1 MTPPHLRAFRFFAF
15 ILISGLLFTACGDP
29 NEFNHR
35 RSQFLMGTLVE
46 ISVIEKDEKLA
57 ITAIQHAFREIRRLE
72 NLMSIHIPDSEVS
85 KINQAA
91 GKDRV
96 PVSKELM
103 VVIQRSLF
111 WSEKTAGAFDITIG
125 PAQELWNFDAPS
137 LPSKN
142 SIADAIKKIDFR
154 KIQLE
159 EQNIFLPEKW
169 MRLNLGAIA
178 KGYAVDK
185 AIDVLRKNKI
195 QNALINAGG
204 DLKSIGKRSDQLNWR
219 IGLQHPRNSESL
231 LASFSISGNAVATSG
246 DYQKYFEQ
254 NGKRYH
260 HILDPKTG
268 YPATTGSMSAT
279 VIAKNVMDA
288 DALSTAIF
296 VLGPEKGIAL
306 IDSLSDTEG
315 LIIDSEGETRVSRN
329 MGSIENFSLKLF
341 KNDIRH

>member
-329 MGSIENFSLKLF
+329 MGSIENFSLKSF
-341 KNDIRH
+341 KEDIRH

>member
-1 MTPPHLRAFRFFAF
+1 MTPPHLFTSRLFSF
-15 ILISGLLFTACGDP
+15 ILLGSLFLTACGDP
-29 NEFNHR
+29 NAVSHR

-46 ISVIEKDEKLA
+46 ISVIEKDEELA
-57 ITAIQHAFREIRRLE
+57 TMAIQQAFQEIRRLE

-91 GKDRV
+91 GKDRI
-96 PVSKELM
+96 PISEELM
-103 VVIQRSLF
+103 AVIQRSLY

-125 PAQELWNFDAPS
+125 PAQELWDFDAPS
-137 LPSKN
+137 LPSGN
-142 SIADAIKKIDFR
+142 SIADAIKNIDYR

-159 EQNIFLPEKW
+159 EQNIFLPEKE

-185 AIDVLRKNKI
+185 AIDILKKNKI
-195 QNALINAGG
+195 QSALINAGG

-296 VLGPEKGIAL
+296 VLGSEKGIAL
-306 IDSLSDTEG
+306 LDSLDDVEG
-315 LIIDSEGETRVSRN
+315 LIVDINEEARFSKN
-329 MGSIENFSLKLF
+329 MGSVENFSLKSF
-341 KNDIRH
+341 KKDIRH

>member
-1 MTPPHLRAFRFFAF
+1 MTTPHLPASRLFSF
-15 ILISGLLFTACGDP
+15 ILISCLLFTACGDP
-29 NEFNHR
+29 NAFSHR

-57 ITAIQHAFREIRRLE
+57 TTAIQKAFREIRRLE

-91 GKDRV
+91 GKDPV

-103 VVIQRSLF
+103 AVIQRSLF

-125 PAQELWNFDAPS
+125 PAQELWDFDAPS

-142 SIADAIKKIDFR
+142 AIADAIKKIDFR
-154 KIQLE
+154 KIQLD
-159 EQNIFLPEKW
+159 EQNIFLPEKG

-185 AIDVLRKNKI
+185 AIDILKGNKI
-195 QNALINAGG
+195 QSALINAGG

-254 NGKRYH
+254 DGKRYH

-296 VLGPEKGIAL
+296 VLGSEKGIAL
-306 IDSLSDTEG
+306 LDSLNDVEG
-315 LIIDSEGETRVSRN
+315 LIVNIKEEASISRN
-329 MGSIENFSLKLF
+329 IGSIENFSLKSF
-341 KNDIRH
+341 KKDIRH

>member
-125 PAQELWNFDAPS
+125 PAQELWDFDAPS

>member
-1 MTPPHLRAFRFFAF
+1 MTTPSLPVSRLLSYI
-15 ILISGLLFTACGDP
+15 ILSSLLFTACSDP
-29 NEFNHR
+29 NAFSHR

-46 ISVIEKDEKLA
+46 ISVIEKDEELA
-57 ITAIQHAFREIRRLE
+57 ITAIQEAFREIRRLE
-72 NLMSIHIPDSEVS
+72 NLMSIHIPDSELS

-91 GKDRV
+91 GKNPV
-96 PVSKELM
+96 SVSKELIT
-103 VVIQRSLF
+103 VIQRSLF

-125 PAQELWNFDAPS
+125 PAQELWNFETPS
-137 LPSKN
+137 LPSN
-142 SIADAIKKIDFR
+142 SSIADAVKKIDFR
-154 KIQLE
+154 KIHIE
-159 EQNIFLPEKW
+159 EQNIFLPEKG

-185 AIDVLRKNKI
+185 AIDILKKNKI
-195 QNALINAGG
+195 QSALINAGG
-204 DLKSIGKRSDQLNWR
+204 DLKSLGKRSDQLNWR

-268 YPATTGSMSAT
+268 YPAASGSMSAT
-279 VIAKNVMDA
+279 VISSNVMDA

-296 VLGPEKGIAL
+296 VLGSEKGIAL
-306 IDSLSDTEG
+306 LDSLNNVEG
-315 LIIDSEGETRVSRN
+315 LIVDIKEEASISRN
-329 MGSIENFSLKLF
+329 MGSIESFSLKSF
-341 KNDIRH
+341 KNNIRH

>member
-1 MTPPHLRAFRFFAF
+1 MTTPHLPAPRLFSF
-15 ILISGLLFTACGDP
+15 ILISCLFLTACGDP
-29 NEFNHR
+29 SAVSHR

-46 ISVIEKDEKLA
+46 ISVIEKDGKLA
-57 ITAIQHAFREIRRLE
+57 KTAMQKAFREIRRLE
-72 NLMSIHIPDSEVS
+72 KMMSIHIPNSEVS
-85 KINQAA
+85 KVNQAA
-91 GKDRV
+91 GKDPV
-96 PVSKELM
+96 AVSKELM
-103 VVIQRSLF
+103 AVIQRSLF

-137 LPSKN
+137 LPLKN
-142 SIADAIKKIDFR
+142 SITDAIEKIDFK

-159 EQNIFLPEKW
+159 EQKIYLPKKG

-185 AIDVLRKNKI
+185 AIDILKENKI

-204 DLKSIGKRSDQLNWR
+204 DLKSIGKRSDQLNWK
-219 IGLQHPRNSESL
+219 IGLQHPRTSESL
-231 LASFSISGNAVATSG
+231 LASFSISNNAVATSG

-268 YPATTGSMSAT
+268 SPATTGSMSAT

-296 VLGPEKGIAL
+296 VLGSKKGIAL
-306 IDSLSDTEG
+306 LDSLDDIEG
-315 LIIDSEGETRVSRN
+315 LIVDIKGVTSISKN
-329 MGSIENFSLKLF
+329 MGSIENFTLKSF
-341 KNDIRH
+341 KDGIRH

>member
-1 MTPPHLRAFRFFAF
+1 MTTPHLLASRLFAF
-15 ILISGLLFTACGDP
+15 ILISCLLFTACGDP
-29 NEFNHR
+29 NSFSHR

-46 ISVIEKDEKLA
+46 ISVIEKDDKLA

-72 NLMSIHIPDSEVS
+72 KLMSIHVPNSEVS

-96 PVSKELM
+96 SVSKELM
-103 VVIQRSLF
+103 AVIQRSLF

-125 PAQELWNFDAPS
+125 PAQELWGFDAPS

-142 SIADAIKKIDFR
+142 SIADAIKKINFR
-154 KIQLE
+154 KVQLE
-159 EQNIFLPEKW
+159 EQNIFLPEKG
-169 MRLNLGAIA
+169 MRLNLGTFA

-185 AIDVLRKNKI
+185 AIDILKENKI
-195 QNALINAGG
+195 HNALINAGG
-204 DLKSIGKRSDQLNWR
+204 DLKPIGKRSDQVNWR

-231 LASFSISGNAVATSG
+231 LASFSISGSAVATSG

-296 VLGPEKGIAL
+296 VLGSEKGIAL
-306 IDSLSDTEG
+306 LDSLNEVEG
-315 LIIDSEGETRVSRN
+315 LILDIKEEANLSRN
-329 MGSIENFSLKLF
+329 MTSIENSALKSF
-341 KNDIRH
+341 KNGVRY

>member
-1 MTPPHLRAFRFFAF
+1 MTNPHLRAFRFFAF
-15 ILISGLLFTACGDP
+15 ILISGLLFTSCGDP

-57 ITAIQHAFREIRRLE
+57 ITAIQQAFREIRRLE
-72 NLMSIHIPDSEVS
+72 NLMSIHISGSEVS

-96 PVSKELM
+96 PISKELM
-103 VVIQRSLF
+103 AVIQRSLF
-111 WSEKTAGAFDITIG
+111 WSNKTAGAFDITIG
-125 PAQELWNFDAPS
+125 PAQELWDFDAPS

-142 SIADAIKKIDFR
+142 SIADAIKKIDYR

-159 EQNIFLPEKW
+159 EQTVYLPEKG
-169 MRLNLGAIA
+169 MQLNLGAIA

-185 AIDVLRKNKI
+185 AIDILKKNKI
-195 QNALINAGG
+195 HNALINAGG
-204 DLKSIGKRSDQLNWR
+204 DLKSIGKRSDQVNWR

-231 LASFSISGNAVATSG
+231 LASFSISGSAVATSG

-260 HILDPKTG
+260 HIIDPNTG

-296 VLGPEKGIAL
+296 VLGSEKGIVL
-306 IDSLSDTEG
+306 LDSLNDVEG
-315 LIIDSEGETRVSRN
+315 LIVNIKEEASLSRN
-329 MGSIENFSLKLF
+329 MASIENFALKSF
-341 KNDIRH
+341 KNGIRH